1 MRNRKHTRGLSLLL
15 CAALLA
21 GQLGTT
27 VYAEGS
33 STGNREVVCEHHP
46 EHTEACGYMEAE
58 PGQPCQHQHT
68 GDCYTDELICGF
80 DDEDAPTA
88 TDSDAT
94 TVHEH
99 TQECYALDCPHER
112 GEHDEDCGYVE
123 PVKGHPCGFVCDECG
138 NKELEADNGNNPPAP
153 ETDLEQPEEAAVFT
167 ITDFDGLDEAVQY
180 QTISPGTKLDMLNLP
195 ATLGASG
202 YTVGEDTEPAPII
215 IGGVTWKPDME
226 YDDTAEQGGYT
237 FTPVLPAG
245 YTREGDVALPEI
257 YVRIGAANVTLANDI
272 DDYNTDDVAA
282 FQAILDEHTSLV
294 SGDVK
299 KNDPASWTGLVAW
312 DESNPKRITKLY
324 LGNPGLSGTL
334 DVSRLT
340 QLTYLDCSANQ
351 LTALDVS
358 GTALTQL
365 LCSDNNLESLSGLGS
380 LTQLTSLDC
389 SNNNLETLDGL
400 GSLTN
405 LTNLRCSANQLTALD
420 VSGTALTQLNCSDN
434 NLESLSGLGSLTQ
447 LTYLNCSNNNLETL
461 DGLGSLTNLTDL
473 YCSNNNL
480 ETLDG
485 LGSLTNLTV
494 LNCFENNL
502 ETLDGLGS
510 LTNLTFLNCSENNL
524 ETLDGLGSLTNLTF
538 LYCSENNLETL
549 DGLGSLTNLTF
560 LYCDNNDLTM
570 LDLSGLSYLD
580 NQYSSCENNPFA
592 SFKIKDNQTL
602 TVNQTTGGTVWTTD
616 FDFSNSKVTLEARP
630 DTGFSFREWGMSEG
644 NTYTDN
650 PVSFV
655 LDGNMTVEAVFV
667 GDNPDDVNNDGYH
680 DGDVTAFQDI
690 LDVHP
695 SLVSG
700 DVKRG
705 DPASWTRLVTW
716 DESNPKRIKELVLD
730 RKNLTGTLDVSSLT
744 ALTHLFCSD
753 NDLTALNVSKNTALA
768 YLFCSNNDLTAL
780 DLSKNTLLN
789 ELVCYDNDLTALDL
803 SKNTLLTQMNCSG
816 NNLTS
821 LDLSKNT
828 QMTVLA
834 CSGNNLTSLDLSK
847 NTLLT
852 QLACYDNDLTA
863 LDLSKNTLLY
873 YLACSNNP
881 LTSFTPKDGHTLTV
895 NKTTGGTVWTT
906 AFDFSNNKITLEARP
921 DTDFSFQEWT
931 KLPDG
936 ITSTTDTVSF
946 TLDGNM
952 TVAANF
958 KGNYTPSTDATLQT
972 LSLSDGIT
980 LEPAFNPAIMEYKAS
995 VGNNTDTITITATP
1009 GDSKAAVE
1017 GDGEKKLNEGL
1028 NEFTIT
1034 VTAEDKT
1041 SSQNYIV
1048 NITREKAAPPSGGG
1062 SSSGGDDSSQSYTI
1076 TTPQPPKPNNPVL
1089 AEIELPVTV
1098 GNGTATGQLDDA
1110 RTARAIAEAQK
1121 NARAGVNGI
1130 ALQYRA
1136 KTSTAYDGFSIT
1148 IRRATLERFIDAKV
1162 KYVTLDTGIVD
1173 LTFDLAA
1180 LQEIQKQTTGDIILT
1195 ATREN
1200 GLTGDALAA
1209 VGTRPTYRLAVGYTG
1224 QDGTA
1229 AVIQNFGA
1237 GRVTV
1242 GLAYKPADNEQTGS
1256 LFLVYSKDGKEA
1268 QWLYQSS
1275 YDLGSGNVIGSTGHF
1290 SVYGVGY
1297 KPAPAFADT
1306 VNHWAKADIDFVT
1319 SRGLLAGTGE
1329 TTFTPDGTMTRG
1341 MFVVALGRLA
1351 GIDPA
1356 AYPSSRFSDV
1366 AATAYYAPYVEW
1378 AASKGI
1384 VTRTSETT
1392 FAPDATITREQMA
1405 VIMQRYANQMGYTL
1419 PVAREAELFTDSN
1432 KISSGMK
1439 EAVQA
1444 MQQAGVMNGK
1454 GSRLFAPKD
1463 TATRAEA
1470 AAVLRRFVE
1479 IVIDP
1484 GAAGGWGQN
1493 DAGSW
1498 LYYENNKPV
1507 TGWKQIEGIWYY
1519 FDAAGLMQS
1528 RGWRQIGGKWYY
1540 FYADG
1545 SMAANTE
1552 IDGYQI
1558 GPDGARNS

>member
-358 GTALTQL
+358 GTALTSLYCAGNKLKTLDGLGSLTQLDILSCSANQLTALDVSGTALTQL

-389 SNNNLETLDGL
+389 SN
-400 GSLTN
+400 
-405 LTNLRCSANQLTALD
+405 
-420 VSGTALTQLNCSDN
+420 
-434 NLESLSGLGSLTQ
+434 
-447 LTYLNCSNNNLETL
+447 
-461 DGLGSLTNLTDL
+461 
-473 YCSNNNL
+473 
-480 ETLDG
+480 
-485 LGSLTNLTV
+485 
-494 LNCFENNL
+494 
-502 ETLDGLGS
+502 
-510 LTNLTFLNCSENNL
+510 
-524 ETLDGLGSLTNLTF
+524 
-538 LYCSENNLETL
+538 NNLETL

-768 YLFCSNNDLTAL
+768 YLFCSNNDLTALDLSKNTLLNELVCYDNDLTALDLSKNTLLTQMNCFGNNLTALDLSKNTLLTELYCDNNDLTSLYLSKNTQLTWLYCSGNDLTAPDLSKNTQLTGLYCSGNNLTSL

>member
-1 MRNRKHTRGLSLLL
+1 M
-15 CAALLA
+15 
-21 GQLGTT
+21 
-27 VYAEGS
+27 
-33 STGNREVVCEHHP
+33 
-46 EHTEACGYMEAE
+46 
-58 PGQPCQHQHT
+58 
-68 GDCYTDELICGF
+68 
-80 DDEDAPTA
+80 
-88 TDSDAT
+88 
-94 TVHEH
+94 
-99 TQECYALDCPHER
+99 
-112 GEHDEDCGYVE
+112 
-123 PVKGHPCGFVCDECG
+123 
-138 NKELEADNGNNPPAP
+138 
-153 ETDLEQPEEAAVFT
+153 
-167 ITDFDGLDEAVQY
+167 
-180 QTISPGTKLDMLNLP
+180 
-195 ATLGASG
+195 
-202 YTVGEDTEPAPII
+202 
-215 IGGVTWKPDME
+215 
-226 YDDTAEQGGYT
+226 
-237 FTPVLPAG
+237 
-245 YTREGDVALPEI
+245 
-257 YVRIGAANVTLANDI
+257 
-272 DDYNTDDVAA
+272 
-282 FQAILDEHTSLV
+282 
-294 SGDVK
+294 
-299 KNDPASWTGLVAW
+299 
-312 DESNPKRITKLY
+312 
-324 LGNPGLSGTL
+324 
-334 DVSRLT
+334 
-340 QLTYLDCSANQ
+340 
-351 LTALDVS
+351 
-358 GTALTQL
+358 
-365 LCSDNNLESLSGLGS
+365 
-380 LTQLTSLDC
+380 
-389 SNNNLETLDGL
+389 
-400 GSLTN
+400 
-405 LTNLRCSANQLTALD
+405 
-420 VSGTALTQLNCSDN
+420 
-434 NLESLSGLGSLTQ
+434 
-447 LTYLNCSNNNLETL
+447 
-461 DGLGSLTNLTDL
+461 
-473 YCSNNNL
+473 
-480 ETLDG
+480 
-485 LGSLTNLTV
+485 
-494 LNCFENNL
+494 
-502 ETLDGLGS
+502 
-510 LTNLTFLNCSENNL
+510 TNLTFLN
-524 ETLDGLGSLTNLTF
+524 
-538 LYCSENNLETL
+538 CSENNLETL

-768 YLFCSNNDLTAL
+768 YLFCSNNDLTALDLSKNTLLNELVCYDNDLTALDLSKNTLLTQMNCFGNNLTALDLSKNTLLTELYCDNNDLTSLYLSKNTQLTWLYCSGNDLTAPDLSKNTQLTWLYCSGNNLTSL

>member
-358 GTALTQL
+358 GTALT
-365 LCSDNNLESLSGLGS
+365 SLYCAGNKLK
-380 LTQLTSLDC
+380 
-389 SNNNLETLDGL
+389 TLDGL
-400 GSLTN
+400 GSLTQ
-405 LTNLRCSANQLTALD
+405 LDILSCSANQLTALD
-420 VSGTALTQLNCSDN
+420 VSGTALTQLLCSDN

-447 LTYLNCSNNNLETL
+447 LTYLNCSN
-461 DGLGSLTNLTDL
+461 
-473 YCSNNNL
+473 
-480 ETLDG
+480 
-485 LGSLTNLTV
+485 
-494 LNCFENNL
+494 
-502 ETLDGLGS
+502 
-510 LTNLTFLNCSENNL
+510 
-524 ETLDGLGSLTNLTF
+524 
-538 LYCSENNLETL
+538 NNLETL

-803 SKNTLLTQMNCSG
+803 SKNTLLTQMNCFG
-816 NNLTS
+816 NNLTA

-828 QMTVLA
+828 LLTELYCDNNDLTSLYLSKNTQLTWLYCSGNDLTA
-834 CSGNNLTSLDLSK
+834 PDLSKNTQLTWLYCSGNNLTSLDLSK

>member
-358 GTALTQL
+358 GTALT
-365 LCSDNNLESLSGLGS
+365 SLYCAGNKLK
-380 LTQLTSLDC
+380 
-389 SNNNLETLDGL
+389 TLDGL
-400 GSLTN
+400 GSLTQ
-405 LTNLRCSANQLTALD
+405 LDILSCSANQLTALD
-420 VSGTALTQLNCSDN
+420 VSGTALTQLLCSDN

-447 LTYLNCSNNNLETL
+447 LTYLNCSN
-461 DGLGSLTNLTDL
+461 
-473 YCSNNNL
+473 
-480 ETLDG
+480 
-485 LGSLTNLTV
+485 
-494 LNCFENNL
+494 
-502 ETLDGLGS
+502 
-510 LTNLTFLNCSENNL
+510 
-524 ETLDGLGSLTNLTF
+524 
-538 LYCSENNLETL
+538 NNLETL